1 MNQTIQDYAAN
12 TSFIRYSGFQTILK
26 KPSRRKYMDV
36 PPISDYE
43 LLAARYN
50 LSMYEGSN
58 RAMSDYGMQFDTGSM
73 DRAPKW
79 GGSDMSTD
87 CTCAGDD
94 VSSLFAP
101 S

>member
-1 MNQTIQDYAAN
+1 ME
-12 TSFIRYSGFQTILK
+12 
-26 KPSRRKYMDV
+26 KPSWSKYEQV

-43 LLAARYN
+43 LLAARYD
-50 LSMYEGSN
+50 LSKYEGSN
-58 RAMSDYGMQFDTGSM
+58 RAVSDYGMQFDTGNV

-94 VSSLFAP
+94 VSSLIVP